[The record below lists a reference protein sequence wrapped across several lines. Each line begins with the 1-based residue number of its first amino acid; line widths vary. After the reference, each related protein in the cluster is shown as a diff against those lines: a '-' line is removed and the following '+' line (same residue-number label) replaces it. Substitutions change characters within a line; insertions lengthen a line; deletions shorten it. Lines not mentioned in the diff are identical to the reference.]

1 MATVHTINP
10 NASSTRTLGDAVSE
24 MLFGD
29 ETSKTDTDRHG
40 ILGTIGDCTVKGFGY
55 TAGVVLG
62 IITFSS
68 GS

>member
-1 MATVHTINP
+1 MATIHEFK
-10 NASSTRTLGDAVSE
+10 ASGSARTFGDVLTE
-24 MLFGD
+24 ILFGD
-29 ETSKTDTDRHG
+29 ETSKTDTDRNG
-40 ILGTIGDCTVKGFGY
+40 ILGTIGDTTVKGFGY